1 MKILSKKKYIE
12 LESYKGKLK
21 NLEVIIETLNK
32 RIDEQTKIEMD
43 IIDELYNIRN
53 MLKQTIAKST
63 VRKRIES
70 LIKRLGGK

>member
-12 LESYKGKLK
+12 LKSYKGKLK

-32 RIDEQTKIEMD
+32 RIDEQLKIEMD
-43 IIDELYNIRN
+43 IIDELYNIKN
-53 MLKQTIAKST
+53 MLKQTIAKTT